1 MLALDTPRAACADHL
16 DLVDATFIKH
26 RGNGS
31 QGKQLLAL
39 ATLRHEC
46 CMHCP
51 IRKACHIE
59 GQDQKHGAWG

>member
-1 MLALDTPRAACADHL
+1 MLSVEAPRAACADRL
-16 DLVDATFIKH
+16 DLVDATFNKP
-26 RGNGS
+26 RGNRS
-31 QGKQLLAL
+31 LDKQMLAL